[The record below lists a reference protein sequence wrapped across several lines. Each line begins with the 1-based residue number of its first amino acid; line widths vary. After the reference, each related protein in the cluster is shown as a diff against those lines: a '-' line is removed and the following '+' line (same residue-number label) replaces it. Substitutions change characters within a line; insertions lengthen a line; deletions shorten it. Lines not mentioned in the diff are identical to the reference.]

1 MKKIAFIIVLLLV
14 EMCVVQTGL
23 LPSTLAQESSEKKPV
38 STSSQPGV
46 KSSGTTA
53 ILGMNVT
60 GNKESPRSLTIVPW
74 RTPQMNGESPEIT
87 PYWQPTLSL
96 LDPESYRRDV
106 NLFLKHRQQ
115 NANQ

>member
-1 MKKIAFIIVLLLV
+1 MKKIVIIIVLFLIEV
-14 EMCVVQTGL
+14 CVVQTGWI
-23 LPSTLAQESSEKKPV
+23 SSIQAQENSDEKPV
-38 STSSQPGV
+38 STSSQPNI
-46 KSSGTTA
+46 KASRTNA

-87 PYWQPTLSL
+87 SYWQPSLSL
-96 LDPESYRRDV
+96 LEPEAYRRDV

>member
-1 MKKIAFIIVLLLV
+1 MKKTTFIMLIFLV
-14 EMCVVQTGL
+14 EMCVLHTGWL
-23 LPSTLAQESSEKKPV
+23 ASTLAQESSEKKPV
-38 STSSQPGV
+38 TTSSQPNV
-46 KSSGTTA
+46 KPSRATA
-53 ILGMNVT
+53 ILGMDVT

-87 PYWQPTLSL
+87 PYWQPTLRL

-106 NLFLKHRQQ
+106 NLFLKYRQK

>member
-1 MKKIAFIIVLLLV
+1 
-14 EMCVVQTGL
+14 
-23 LPSTLAQESSEKKPV
+23 
-38 STSSQPGV
+38 
-46 KSSGTTA
+46 
-53 ILGMNVT
+53 MNVT

-87 PYWQPTLSL
+87 SYWQPSLSL
-96 LDPESYRRDV
+96 LEPEAYRRDV

>member
-1 MKKIAFIIVLLLV
+1 MMKKPAFIIIALLV
-14 EMCVVQTGL
+14 EICFVQTGW
-23 LPSTLAQESSEKKPV
+23 LPSTLAQESSGSKAV
-38 STSSQPGV
+38 
-46 KSSGTTA
+46 
-53 ILGMNVT
+53 LGMDVT

-74 RTPQMNGESPEIT
+74 RTPQMDGESVKIT
-87 PYWQPTLSL
+87 PYWQPTLSF